1 MAILRIRAKG
11 VGIRSDMTET
21 SQGHLLTRFRLL
33 KIIVLC
39 TFGSVL
45 GTVTGSAGT
54 NEDLNELLDQVQF
67 SLVDAVN
74 VVQSRFDG
82 YVIGVELE
90 EEDGM
95 FYYEVELVS
104 EVGRARVYVNPA
116 NGIVIGID
124 QEQGIAIRFQ
134 RRWQR
139 RLAAAQASK
148 LTIVEAIR
156 VAQEKANG
164 YVVEVDLRTRQDP
177 TVYEIKLLNGDQES
191 EVSVATNDGSITD
204 FDVDD

>member
-11 VGIRSDMTET
+11 VGIGTDMTET
-21 SQGHLLTRFRLL
+21 SQGHFLTRFRLL
-33 KIIVLC
+33 QIIVLC
-39 TFGSVL
+39 AFGSVL

-74 VVQSRFDG
+74 MVQSSFDG

-124 QEQGIAIRFQ
+124 QEEGIAIRFQ

-156 VAQEKANG
+156 VAQEKADG
-164 YVVEVDLRTRQDP
+164 HVVEVDLKTRSEP